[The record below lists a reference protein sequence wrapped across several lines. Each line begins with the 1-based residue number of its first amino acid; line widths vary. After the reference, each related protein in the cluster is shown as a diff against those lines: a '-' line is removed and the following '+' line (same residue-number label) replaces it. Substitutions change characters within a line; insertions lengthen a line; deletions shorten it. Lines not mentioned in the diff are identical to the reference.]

1 MWRPRTTNVSFGQ
14 NARVAAPPVR
24 CVAMQTFIFKH
35 GYRGGSCMARQLS
48 GMKGVPRGAL
58 VIGIDD
64 DE

>member
-1 MWRPRTTNVSFGQ
+1 
-14 NARVAAPPVR
+14 
-24 CVAMQTFIFKH
+24 MQTFIFKH